1 MAVMSEPLL
10 FFEDAFKLFE
20 IIGMR
25 AHLPQT
31 HGQAFDTFGQD
42 VDIIPRTEEW
52 FH

>member
-25 AHLPQT
+25 AHRPQT
-31 HGQAFDTFGQD
+31 HGQAFDTFGQA
-42 VDIIPRTEEW
+42 VDIIPRTGE
-52 FH
+52 